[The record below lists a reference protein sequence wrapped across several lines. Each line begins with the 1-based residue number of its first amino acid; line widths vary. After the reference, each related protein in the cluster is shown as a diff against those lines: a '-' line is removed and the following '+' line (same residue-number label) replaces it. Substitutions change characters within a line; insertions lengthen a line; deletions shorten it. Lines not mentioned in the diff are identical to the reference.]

1 MVRHT
6 PAFGHHSP
14 KGDGRVPSTSTVNVL
29 RQPSPLG
36 EGWPKAGVCRT
47 RITF

>member
-6 PAFGHHSP
+6 PAFGHPSP
-14 KGDGRVPSTSTVNVL
+14 RGDGRVPSTSTVNVL